1 VSKVK
6 PQLIYT
12 AKEIVDSR
20 TKADRHDTV
29 EQVKQTTENA
39 NVAVQQTQYTAIHAE
54 VQLNTCHIS
63 TICFPNLDQGN
74 KMIIFQSILT
84 TFIASA
90 VFRGSWGR
98 SET

>member
-1 VSKVK
+1 MSEHARGSRVTEVK

-20 TKADRHDTV
+20 SKADKHDTV

-54 VQLNTCHIS
+54 VYNFYTFTLNLTLFEYY
-63 TICFPNLDQGN
+63 CF
-74 KMIIFQSILT
+74 
-84 TFIASA
+84 
-90 VFRGSWGR
+90 
-98 SET
+98 

>member
-1 VSKVK
+1 MSEHARGSKVSEVK

-20 TKADRHDTV
+20 TKADKHDTV

-54 VQLNTCHIS
+54 VQINKFILNIS
-63 TICFPNLDQGN
+63 SFTLFSCLLHEYIRY
-74 KMIIFQSILT
+74 ILC
-84 TFIASA
+84 A
-90 VFRGSWGR
+90 
-98 SET
+98 